1 MDLRTAKRNN
11 KKVYRRI
18 RIKMRIRKVVSG
30 TADRPRLS
38 VFRSNKQISVQLIDD
53 LSGKTMAAA
62 SSGEKGIVEKKG
74 TKTEKAKLVGQL
86 IAERAKEHGIDSVVF
101 DRGGYLYH
109 GRVKALAE
117 AAREGGLKF

>member
-11 KKVYRRI
+11 KKVYRRL

-30 TADRPRLS
+30 TPERPRLS
-38 VFRSNKQISVQLIDD
+38 VFRSNKQISVQLINDME
-53 LSGKTMAAA
+53 GKTLAAA
-62 SSGEKGIVEKKG
+62 SSGEKGIIEKKG

-86 IAERAKEHGIDSVVF
+86 IAERAKEQGIDSVVF

-109 GRVKALAE
+109 GRVKALAD